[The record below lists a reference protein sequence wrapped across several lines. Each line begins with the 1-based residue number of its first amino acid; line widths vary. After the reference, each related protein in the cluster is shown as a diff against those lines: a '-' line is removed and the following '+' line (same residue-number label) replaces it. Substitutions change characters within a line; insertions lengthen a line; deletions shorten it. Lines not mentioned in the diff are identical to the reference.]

1 MAGQV
6 IVVGECTSWANTEE
20 SIKAFSA
27 LIISLAKN
35 EADRRKEERMIN
47 EKGDS
52 NRSNGRNGFGLHA
65 RALSA
70 GSSETTQLN
79 A

>member
-1 MAGQV
+1 MEIITYAYFGTEAEQRLLARQIVKGLLKKAKEHAVSNNNFAGRD
-6 IVVGECTSWANTEE
+6 GA
-20 SIKAFSA
+20 
-27 LIISLAKN
+27 
-35 EADRRKEERMIN
+35 
-47 EKGDS
+47 
-52 NRSNGRNGFGLHA
+52 GLHA